1 MATTQAMSPDKIQ
14 TPARTAWG
22 AGLEPLLERLASE
35 AEAMVARTEA
45 WSAINSGSYEL
56 AGLQRMR
63 GPLADAFAALPG
75 ALTVDPLPPS
85 QRVSADGEVID
96 IEHAPSIRV
105 TVRGDAPIKI
115 ALTGHYDT
123 VFPAAHPFQKPWREG
138 DVLRGPGTADM
149 KGGLSLMLAALQ
161 AFEQLPGAK
170 RVGYEV
176 LMSPDEEIGSLGSA
190 TLLADLGKRAH
201 VGMTYEPALADG
213 ALVDAR
219 KGSGNFSLSFHGRSA
234 HAGRAF
240 ADGRNAVIAAA
251 ETAIALNQLNGQ
263 RDGVTF
269 NVGAIDGGSPVN
281 VVPDRA
287 VLRLNVRAPDND
299 GAAWAQSEI
308 KRIADAVEKRPG
320 LSAHL
325 HGGITRPPKPVTLA
339 QAKIIAWTKTAGA
352 ALGLDLKFQASGGVC
367 EGNNLAAAGCPNID
381 TLGPCGGNI
390 HSDKEFALIPSF
402 AERAKLS
409 FLLLAGI
416 ERGVF
421 DIADLRS

>member
-1 MATTQAMSPDKIQ
+1 MSADQI
-14 TPARTAWG
+14 RTLAHTSWG
-22 AGLEPLLERLASE
+22 AGLERLLERLD
-35 AEAMVARTEA
+35 AENEGMVARTEVWA
-45 WSAINSGSYEL
+45 AINSGSHER
-56 AGLQRMR
+56 AGLDRMR
-63 GPLADAFAALPG
+63 GLLCDAFAALPG
-75 ALTVDPLPPS
+75 AVTIEPLPPS
-85 QRVSADGEVID
+85 QRVRTDGEAID
-96 IEHAPSIRV
+96 VEHAPSIRV
-105 TVRGDAPIKI
+105 TVRPDAPIKV

-123 VFPAAHPFQKPWREG
+123 VFPAAHPFQKVWREG

-161 AFEQLPGAK
+161 AFERLPGAK

-190 TLLADLGKRAH
+190 PLLADLGARAH

-219 KGSGNFSLSFHGRSA
+219 KGSGNFSLAFHGRSA
-234 HAGRAF
+234 HVGRAF
-240 ADGRNAVIAAA
+240 NDGRNAVMAAA
-251 ETAIALNQLNGQ
+251 EAALALNQLNG
-263 RDGVTF
+263 RREGVTF
-269 NVGAIDGGSPVN
+269 NIGAIDGGSPVN

-287 VLRLNVRAPDND
+287 VLRFNVRAPDID
-299 GAAWAQSEI
+299 GVGWAQAEI
-308 KRIADAVEKRPG
+308 KRIAEAVGKIDG
-320 LSAHL
+320 LAAHL
-325 HGGITRPPKPVTLA
+325 HGGITRPPKPVTPT
-339 QAKIIAWTKTAGA
+339 QTKIIRWTHAAGV

-421 DIADLRS
+421 DIADLRA

>member
-1 MATTQAMSPDKIQ
+1 MSADQIGA
-14 TPARTAWG
+14 PARTAWG
-22 AGLEPLLERLASE
+22 AGLEPLLERLDGE

-45 WSAINSGSYEL
+45 WSAINSGSHEL

-63 GPLADAFAALPG
+63 APLADAFAALPG
-75 ALTVDPLPPS
+75 AVTVEPLPPS
-85 QRVSADGEVID
+85 QRVRADGEVID

-105 TVRGDAPIKI
+105 TVRPDAPIKV

-123 VFPAAHPFQKPWREG
+123 VFSAAHSFQQPWREG
-138 DVLRGPGTADM
+138 DLLRGPGAADM

-161 AFEQLPGAK
+161 AFEHLPGAN

-190 TLLADLGKRAH
+190 PLLADLGRRAH

-213 ALVDAR
+213 TLVDAR
-219 KGSGNFSLSFHGRSA
+219 KGSGNFSFAFHGRSA
-234 HAGRAF
+234 HVGRAF
-240 ADGRNAVIAAA
+240 SDGRNAVMAAA
-251 ETAIALNQLNGQ
+251 EAALALDQLNGQ

-269 NVGAIDGGSPVN
+269 NIGAIDGGSPVN

-287 VLRLNVRAPDND
+287 VLRFNVRAPDN
-299 GAAWAQSEI
+299 GGTAWAQAEI
-308 KRIADAVEKRPG
+308 KRIADGVGGREG
-320 LSAHL
+320 LTAHL
-325 HGGITRPPKPVTLA
+325 HGGITRPPKPITPT
-339 QAKIIAWTKTAGA
+339 QAKIISWTRTAGA

-390 HSDKEFALIPSF
+390 HSDQEFALIPSF
-402 AERAKLS
+402 SERAKLS

-416 ERGVF
+416 EREVF
-421 DIADLRS
+421 DIADLRA

>member
-1 MATTQAMSPDKIQ
+1 MSADQIQ
-14 TPARTAWG
+14 PPARTVWG
-22 AGLEPLLERLASE
+22 AGLEPSLERLDAE
-35 AEAMVARTEA
+35 REAMVARTET
-45 WSAINSGSYEL
+45 WSAINSGSHEL

-63 GPLADAFAALPG
+63 GPLADAFATLPG
-75 ALTVDPLPPS
+75 ALIIEPLPTS
-85 QRVSADGEVID
+85 QRVRADGEVIN

-105 TVRGDAPIKI
+105 TVRPDAPVKV

-161 AFEQLPGAK
+161 AFELLPGAK

-176 LMSPDEEIGSLGSA
+176 LMSPDEEIGSPGSVS
-190 TLLADLGKRAH
+190 LLSDLGKRAH
-201 VGMTYEPALADG
+201 VGLTYEPALADG
-213 ALVDAR
+213 SLVDAR
-219 KGSGNFSLSFHGRSA
+219 KGSGNFSLAFRGRSA
-234 HAGRAF
+234 HVGRAF
-240 ADGRNAVIAAA
+240 ADGRNAVLAAA
-251 ETAIALNQLNGQ
+251 EAALALNQLNGQ
-263 RDGVTF
+263 CEGVTF

-287 VLRLNVRAPDND
+287 VLRFNVRAPDNES
-299 GAAWAQSEI
+299 AAWAQAEI
-308 KRIADAVEKRPG
+308 KRIASEVGASDG
-320 LSAHL
+320 LAAHL
-325 HGGITRPPKPVTLA
+325 HGGITRPPKPVTPT
-339 QAKIIAWTKTAGA
+339 QAKIISWTQAAGA
-352 ALGLDLKFQASGGVC
+352 ALGLDLKFQPSGGVC

-390 HSDKEFALIPSF
+390 HSDREFALISSF

-409 FLLLAGI
+409 FLLLVGI

-421 DIADLRS
+421 NIADLRT

>member
-1 MATTQAMSPDKIQ
+1 
-14 TPARTAWG
+14 
-22 AGLEPLLERLASE
+22 
-35 AEAMVARTEA
+35 
-45 WSAINSGSYEL
+45 
-56 AGLQRMR
+56 
-63 GPLADAFAALPG
+63 
-75 ALTVDPLPPS
+75 
-85 QRVSADGEVID
+85 VID

-105 TVRGDAPIKI
+105 TVRPEASIKV

-176 LMSPDEEIGSLGSA
+176 LMSPDEEIGSPGSA
-190 TLLADLGKRAH
+190 KLLADLGKRAH

-219 KGSGNFSLSFHGRSA
+219 KGSGNFSLVFHGRSA
-234 HAGRAF
+234 HVGRAF
-240 ADGRNAVIAAA
+240 ADGRNAVMAAA
-251 ETAIALNQLNGQ
+251 EAALALNQLNGR

-299 GAAWAQSEI
+299 GTAWAQDEI
-308 KRIADAVEKRPG
+308 NRIADAAGKRDG
-320 LSAHL
+320 LSARL
-325 HGGITRPPKPVTLA
+325 YGGITRPPKPVTPT
-339 QAKIIAWTKTAGA
+339 QAKIISWTRAAGA
-352 ALGLDLKFQASGGVC
+352 AIGLDLKFQASGGVC

-390 HSDKEFALIPSF
+390 HSAKEFALIPSF

-409 FLLLAGI
+409 FMLLVGI
-416 ERGVF
+416 ERGMF
-421 DIADLRS
+421 DIADLRA